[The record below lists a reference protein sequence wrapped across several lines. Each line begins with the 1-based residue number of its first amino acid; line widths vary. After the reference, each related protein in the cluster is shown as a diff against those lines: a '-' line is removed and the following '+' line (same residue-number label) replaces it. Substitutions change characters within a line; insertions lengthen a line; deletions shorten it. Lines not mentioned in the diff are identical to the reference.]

1 MEMTL
6 STAWWIAAGLLVAI
20 ELGTGSFY
28 LLMLAIG
35 CAAGA
40 IAAHLGLGGSAQMV
54 AAAGV
59 GGAAVALWHR
69 KRSLGTRA
77 LPANA
82 NPDVLMD
89 IGQSVQ
95 VKHWHADG
103 STQVQYRGA
112 EWQARFAG
120 TGAPTAGRYTIR
132 AIEGSRLL
140 LDH

>member
-59 GGAAVALWHR
+59 GGAAGVLWHPN
-69 KRSLGTRA
+69 RSQGARA
-77 LPANA
+77 LPAKA
-82 NPDVLMD
+82 NPDLLMD
-89 IGQSVQ
+89 NGQSVQ
-95 VKHWHADG
+95 VKHWHA
-103 STQVQYRGA
+103 
-112 EWQARFAG
+112 
-120 TGAPTAGRYTIR
+120 
-132 AIEGSRLL
+132 
-140 LDH
+140 H